1 MKKALLTLGL
11 VLTMSFAVNAQDGFF
26 RGGEDGNRGIGGGTT
41 GQSEINLPGGGL
53 HNQNGDQGAPLGSG
67 LLILS
72 VMGGAY
78 ALRKRNNK

>member
-26 RGGEDGNRGIGGGTT
+26 RSDNGNREIGGGST
-41 GQSEINLPGGGL
+41 GMPGIGLPAGGE
-53 HNQNGDQGAPLGSG
+53 HNQNGDQAAPLGSG

-72 VMGGAY
+72 AMGGAY
-78 ALRKRNNK
+78 ALRKRNSK

>member
-26 RGGEDGNRGIGGGTT
+26 RGGDDTPRGDMGTNSGMGIGLPNGG
-41 GQSEINLPGGGL
+41 Q
-53 HNQNGDQGAPLGSG
+53 HDADGDQSAPLGSG